1 MITWVNFTALA
12 DQHRVK
18 RGTLD
23 HWVQE
28 RLVRT
33 VVMRADR
40 NAAAPQLGLVLQW
53 SSHSPMN
60 EELPTESGAWYALE
74 DVAPLAE
81 IDLIA
86 DAEARLDPE
95 GVGTF
100 GDDRPTIR
108 RPGPQVYAPLRRV
121 VTARNKRH
129 S

>member
-1 MITWVNFTALA
+1 MITWVNFTTLA
-12 DQHRVK
+12 DQYRVK

-23 HWVQE
+23 LWVQAGI
-28 RLVRT
+28 VRT
-33 VVMRADR
+33 VVMRADHS
-40 NAAAPQLGLVLQW
+40 AAAPQLGLVLQW

-74 DVAPLAE
+74 DVVPLAE

-100 GDDRPTIR
+100 GDDRPKIR
-108 RPGPQVYAPLRRV
+108 RPGPQVYAPLRRA
-121 VTARNKRH
+121 VTAPRKRH